1 MKNLSKVSDNVSLL
15 YINFKVTKHYTNI
28 NIINHPSSVADSVAK
43 TAKQIALDDE
53 KVMEQLEKTGDR
65 LSAAIDA
72 TESLTDELKGTEGGE
87 AIDAVSTTVDQT
99 ASIVKEDLSAAE
111 SIADAIGEKVQLEA
125 DAVMALDKKAAGSVD
140 AVRAAKTS
148 IQESKSED
156 SMEDLTEALTK
167 DANDI
172 KIDSDSAEQLAEAI
186 NKDATTDERALKV
199 LENSS
204 KEVNTLIDAVDD
216 AVSKAEDSIGGDTS
230 SSSVNEAVNDIEEKV
245 DEVEESMNKVQNAA
259 EDCEEC
265 NVKEISDAMKE
276 EGTSQ
281 DATDDDTEKGP
292 EASEDIDSE
301 SKEEEDDAA
310 TDSESKEEEEEE
322 EEDSEDT
329 DIESKEE
336 KDEASDE
343 KEEDVEVD
351 EKEEDVEVSS
361 SEVDN
366 DDKEISEPT
375 AIASADDSERLEDVV
390 ENSVD
395 NTVHHAYESV
405 TDTLVASGTSSI
417 SDAGESIYSSSD
429 VVNDLATSTT
439 EALSEAVA
447 VVSSLFL

>member
-99 ASIVKEDLSAAE
+99 ASIVKADLSAAE

-230 SSSVNEAVNDIEEKV
+230 PSSVNEAVNDIEEEV

-301 SKEEEDDAA
+301 SKEEDDDAA
-310 TDSESKEEEEEE
+310 TDSESKEEEE

>member
-1 MKNLSKVSDNVSLL
+1 M
-15 YINFKVTKHYTNI
+15 
-28 NIINHPSSVADSVAK
+28 NIIVQLQSAQNTGSNLNIIKHPFSVADSVAT

-65 LSAAIDA
+65 LSSAIDA
-72 TESLTDELKGTEGGE
+72 TESLTDDLKGTEGGE

-99 ASIVKEDLSAAE
+99 ASIVKEDLSAAQ
-111 SIADAIGEKVQLEA
+111 SIADAIGEKVQMEA
-125 DAVMALDKKAAGSVD
+125 DSVMALDKKAGGSVD

-148 IQESKSED
+148 IQESNSED
-156 SMEDLTEALTK
+156 SMEDLTEALAK
-167 DANDI
+167 DAGDI
-172 KIDSDSAEQLAEAI
+172 KIDSDSAEKLAEAI
-186 NKDATTDERALKV
+186 SKDATTDERTLEV

-230 SSSVNEAVNDIEEKV
+230 SNSVNEVVDDIEEEV
-245 DEVEESMNKVQNAA
+245 DEVEESMNKVLNAA

-276 EGTSQ
+276 EGTSE
-281 DATDDDTEKGP
+281 DDVTDETSDETEKRP
-292 EASEDIDSE
+292 EASDSELKEEDNADIDSE
-301 SKEEEDDAA
+301 SKEEE
-310 TDSESKEEEEEE
+310 EEA
-322 EEDSEDT
+322 SEDT
-329 DIESKEE
+329 DIESKE
-336 KDEASDE
+336 
-343 KEEDVEVD
+343 KEETSD

-361 SEVDN
+361 SEVEKDDN
-366 DDKEISEPT
+366 EISEPT
-375 AIASADDSERLEDVV
+375 AIASADDIRSENLEDVV

-395 NTVHHAYESV
+395 NTVHHAHESV
-405 TDTLVASGTSSI
+405 TDTLVASGTSSAL
-417 SDAGESIYSSSD
+417 SDAGESISSSSD

>member
-1 MKNLSKVSDNVSLL
+1 
-15 YINFKVTKHYTNI
+15 
-28 NIINHPSSVADSVAK
+28 VADSVAK

-65 LSAAIDA
+65 LSSAIDA

-87 AIDAVSTTVDQT
+87 AIEAVSTTVDQT

-111 SIADAIGEKVQLEA
+111 SIADAIGEKVQMEA

-148 IQESKSED
+148 IQESNSDD

-167 DANDI
+167 DEDDI
-172 KIDSDSAEQLAEAI
+172 KIDSDSAEKLVEAI
-186 NKDATTDERALKV
+186 NKDATTDERALEV

-216 AVSKAEDSIGGDTS
+216 AVSKAEDSIGGGTS
-230 SSSVNEAVNDIEEKV
+230 SSSVNEAVNDIEEEV

-276 EGTSQ
+276 EGTSE

-301 SKEEEDDAA
+301 SKEEED
-310 TDSESKEEEEEE
+310 TDIDSLESKEEEEEE
-322 EEDSEDT
+322 EDASEDT
-329 DIESKEE
+329 GIESKEE
-336 KDEASDE
+336 GEGEEEEAS
-343 KEEDVEVD
+343 D

-405 TDTLVASGTSSI
+405 TDTLVASGTNSI
-417 SDAGESIYSSSD
+417 SDAGESISSSSD